1 MLPRRL
7 SSLALA
13 FSALAF
19 AGESPVNITSTDSFF
34 AALPPLNFAY
44 SANTHINVLDTGSP
58 DHEASIKANI
68 DSGSTLTLS
77 GIVYNLL
84 QFHFH
89 TEAEHLING
98 FTYPM
103 EMHLVHQEQGMTGT
117 DGLLVVGRFI
127 EIGPVDNPDLTGI
140 FNDLP
145 AIHAAGAAGK
155 DINSFDLNPLLP
167 GSLGTWR
174 YEGSLTTAPF
184 AGPVLWSVLET
195 PMSLSQAQVD
205 AFRLLF
211 DHGNSR
217 EVQDLNGQ
225 LIQTDIAGF
234 AVPEPGTWGLMVLGG
249 LLLFHRKTTRFRPIL
264 RQNEVF
270 LLPKTP

>member
-1 MLPRRL
+1 MLLRRL
-7 SSLALA
+7 SCVALA
-13 FSALAF
+13 FSTLAF

-34 AALPPLNFAY
+34 AVLPPLNFAY

-58 DHEASIKANI
+58 DHEASIKANV
-68 DSGSTLTLS
+68 DAGSTLTLS

-103 EMHLVHQEQGMTGT
+103 EMHLVHQEQGMSGT

-127 EIGPVDNPDLTGI
+127 EIGLVDNPDLTGI
-140 FNDLP
+140 FNDLT
-145 AIHAAGAAGK
+145 AIHDAGPAGK
-155 DINSFDLNPLLP
+155 DINNFDLNPLLP

-184 AGPVLWSVLET
+184 AGPVLWNVLET
-195 PMSLSQAQVD
+195 PMSPSQAQVD

-217 EVQDLNGQ
+217 EVQPLNGQ

-249 LLLFHRKTTRFRPIL
+249 LGLLA
-264 RQNEVF
+264 RQRRRSNRAVTIESDPSDV
-270 LLPKTP
+270 PPS